1 MKDFNNFLSTI
12 TTKEV
17 EDIMNEADRNI
28 ESLRSDNSDQSTHLG
43 NQIGGLSFSI
53 SLQLL
58 RRYHEWLEQQ
68 DHF

>member
-28 ESLRSDNSDQSTHLG
+28 ETLRSDNSDQSTHLG